1 MSGAEREDEV
11 LRRLVLGELDPA
23 GAEAEAAFARSPE
36 LRREWARYAP
46 ALASL
51 DDAGREDREV
61 IGEALAGVEPADR
74 ERVAEFVATR
84 LGDGAGPT
92 RSAGRPA
99 RRWAPA
105 LVAAAA
111 ALVLLFLRPWAPGP
125 DGGDAGWPAPLAHW
139 SADRGI
145 GDLASS
151 WEPGGALA
159 LSWGL
164 ATEPR
169 AGTTYR
175 VTVAESS
182 GGRLLEREAGVF
194 GLRWSG
200 AVPVESGRTLLWR
213 VEAID
218 AEGSVYAAGHAETE
232 PAP

>member
-1 MSGAEREDEV
+1 MCRRGRGVVVVVQRPGKGERAVPSEQ
-11 LRRLVLGELDPA
+11 GWWW
-23 GAEAEAAFARSPE
+23 GSTK
-36 LRREWARYAP
+36 
-46 ALASL
+46 
-51 DDAGREDREV
+51 
-61 IGEALAGVEPADR
+61 
-74 ERVAEFVATR
+74 TR
-84 LGDGAGPT
+84 CL
-92 RSAGRPA
+92 
-99 RRWAPA
+99 
-105 LVAAAA
+105 
-111 ALVLLFLRPWAPGP
+111 
-125 DGGDAGWPAPLAHW
+125 LAHW